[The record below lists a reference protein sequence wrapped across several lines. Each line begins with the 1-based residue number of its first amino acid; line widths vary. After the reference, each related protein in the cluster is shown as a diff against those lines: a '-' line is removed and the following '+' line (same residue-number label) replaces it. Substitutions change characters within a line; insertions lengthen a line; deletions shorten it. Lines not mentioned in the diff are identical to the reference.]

1 MKQRKVKKCLAAILA
16 ASMMVTGIP
25 WQGVLTK
32 AEIKE
37 KPEQESVLE
46 RAENKTVF
54 DLGDGR
60 KKVVFY
66 GDNVRYENEEGNL
79 TDYDASL
86 VPIEKENS
94 ENNVS
99 LEGYAYENKAG
110 DSKQY
115 FPDKISEETPIL
127 MEKNQKSISFYP
139 TAESNTETEE
149 LNQ

>member
-37 KPEQESVLE
+37 KPEQESVVE

-99 LEGYAYENKAG
+99 GSVK
-110 DSKQY
+110 
-115 FPDKISEETPIL
+115 
-127 MEKNQKSISFYP
+127 
-139 TAESNTETEE
+139 
-149 LNQ
+149 